1 MDNPYPFMGEPMNV
15 HLVAHKAHTK
25 DPLYSFSSYGGFTD
39 ITSAPMIGDMFFP
52 TKKEPSEEQEIAAT
66 VLLYKA
72 IDCGQIPSNH
82 RAKNVFG
89 FDSCESRVQEMCLLE
104 AYRRVKS
111 KGVHH
116 ELLDS
121 WRTKATM
128 ETHIGKILRASM
140 DQHPPMPAYNQLQA
154 LEILRGLD
162 REMEGNPVSYRPSL
176 YENTNQHFQTGRA
189 STWTTYER
197 LLRSKMEDYDACIK
211 CGATHTT
218 STPGVKPL
226 NRCGRCKKVFYCSK
240 ECQKQDWNV
249 HKGACRSEHEIPRAA
264 SNDE

>member
-1 MDNPYPFMGEPMNV
+1 MANPYQFLGEPMIAY
-15 HLVAHKAHTK
+15 LVAHKGRTK
-25 DPLYSFSSYGGFTD
+25 DPIYCWSSYGGFAEL
-39 ITSAPMIGDMFFP
+39 TSAPMIGDIFPP

-72 IDCGQIPSNH
+72 IDCGQIPSNP

-89 FDSCESRVQEMCLLE
+89 FDSCESRVQEMCLLQ

-111 KGVHH
+111 RGIHH

-128 ETHIGKILRASM
+128 EAHIGEILRASM
-140 DQHPPMPAYNQLQA
+140 AKHPPMPAYNQLQA

-162 REMEGNPVSYRPSL
+162 REMEGRA
-176 YENTNQHFQTGRA
+176 TN
-189 STWTTYER
+189 WTTYER
-197 LLRSKMEDYDACIK
+197 LLRSKMGDYDACIK
-211 CGATHTT
+211 CGARDTA
-218 STPGVKPL
+218 STPNIKPL

-240 ECQKQDWNV
+240 ACQKQDWNV
-249 HKGACRSEHEIPRAA
+249 HKGACKQV
-264 SNDE
+264 